1 MDAGFQKDMAKL
13 FNDNAGDQRFILNE
27 LQKGNER
34 AFDTIFKQYYKPLCQ
49 FSFSFIK
56 DQDAAENLIQEV
68 FVKLWEKRENLT
80 NIDNLLSY
88 LMGMVRNQSIDFLR
102 KEKTNSKIYNKLK
115 PESSE
120 NTTEEQIS
128 KNEFEE
134 KLLKSILNL
143 PERCR
148 TAIEM
153 SRFDGF
159 SNKEI
164 AQKMEISVKGVEAL
178 IGRSLKL
185 LRSELQEFL
194 PSLSEKNKKRDGA
207 VLFSL
212 FVNRLKSWGI
222 PSVR

>member
-1 MDAGFQKDMAKL
+1 LDTGFQKDMAKL
-13 FNDNAGDQRFILNE
+13 FNDNSGNQQFILNE

-34 AFDTIFKQYYKPLCQ
+34 AFDTVFKQYYKPLCQ
-49 FSFSFIK
+49 FSYSFIK
-56 DQDAAENLIQEV
+56 DQDTAENLVQEV

-102 KEKTNSKIYNKLK
+102 KEKTNSKIYIKLR
-115 PESSE
+115 PEKSE

-134 KLLKSILNL
+134 KLLKSVMRL

-194 PSLSEKNKKRDGA
+194 PSLSEKKQRSGGT
-207 VLFSL
+207 VLFSMFL
-212 FVNRLKSWGI
+212 NRIKRLGI

>member
-1 MDAGFQKDMAKL
+1 MAKL
-13 FNDNAGDQRFILNE
+13 FNDNSGDQQFILNE

-34 AFDTIFKQYYKPLCQ
+34 AFDTVFKLYYKPLCQ
-49 FSFSFIK
+49 FSYSFIK
-56 DQDAAENLIQEV
+56 DQDTAENLVQEV
-68 FVKLWEKRENLT
+68 FVRLWEKRENIA
-80 NIDNLLSY
+80 NIDHLLSY
-88 LMGMVRNQSIDFLR
+88 LMRMVRNQSIDFLR
-102 KEKTNSKIYNKLK
+102 KEKTNSKIYNQLR
-115 PESSE
+115 PENSE

-134 KLLKSILNL
+134 RLIKSIMNL

-159 SNKEI
+159 TNKEI
-164 AQKMEISVKGVEAL
+164 ALKMEISVKGVEAL

-194 PSLSEKNKKRDGA
+194 PSLYEKKKKRGEA
-207 VLFSL
+207 ILFSL
-212 FVNRLKSWGI
+212 FLNRLKSLGI
-222 PSVR
+222 SAVR

>member
-1 MDAGFQKDMAKL
+1 MAKL
-13 FNDNAGDQRFILNE
+13 FKENAGNQQFILNE

-34 AFDTIFKQYYKPLCQ
+34 AFDAIFKQYYKPLCQ
-49 FSFSFIK
+49 FSYSFIK
-56 DQDAAENLIQEV
+56 DQDTAENLVQEV
-68 FVKLWEKRENLT
+68 FVKLWEKRESMT

-102 KEKTNSKIYNKLK
+102 KEKTNSKIYNQLR
-115 PESSE
+115 PENSE

-194 PSLSEKNKKRDGA
+194 PAFSEKNRKKAGP

-212 FVNRLKSWGI
+212 FLSRLKSLGM
-222 PSVR
+222 PSAKQQNFT

>member
-1 MDAGFQKDMAKL
+1 M
-13 FNDNAGDQRFILNE
+13 
-27 LQKGNER
+27 
-34 AFDTIFKQYYKPLCQ
+34 
-49 FSFSFIK
+49 
-56 DQDAAENLIQEV
+56 
-68 FVKLWEKRENLT
+68 
-80 NIDNLLSY
+80 
-88 LMGMVRNQSIDFLR
+88 MGMVRNQSIDFLR
-102 KEKTNSKIYNKLK
+102 KEKTNSKIFNNLRLEK
-115 PESSE
+115 SE

-134 KLLKSILNL
+134 KLLKSIMNL

-153 SRFDGF
+153 SRLEGL

-194 PSLSEKNKKRDGA
+194 PSFSEKNKKRGGS

-212 FVNRLKSWGI
+212 FLNRLKSFEMS
-222 PSVR
+222 SVS

>member
-1 MDAGFQKDMAKL
+1 M
-13 FNDNAGDQRFILNE
+13 FNEGVNNQQFILSE

-34 AFDTIFKQYYKPLCQ
+34 AFDAIFKQYYKPLCQ
-49 FSFSFIK
+49 FSYSFIR
-56 DQDAAENLIQEV
+56 DQNTAENLVQEV
-68 FVKLWEKRENLT
+68 FAKLWEKRGNIIH
-80 NIDNLLSY
+80 IDNLLSY

-102 KEKTNSKIYNKLK
+102 KEKNSSKIYNNLR
-115 PESSE
+115 PEKSE
-120 NTTEEQIS
+120 NTTEDQIS

-134 KLLKSILNL
+134 KLLKSITNL

-164 AQKMEISVKGVEAL
+164 AQKMDISVKGVEAL

-194 PSLSEKNKKRDGA
+194 PSLSDKNKKRGCS

-212 FVNRLKSWGI
+212 FLNRLKSLEI
-222 PSVR
+222 SSVN

>member
-1 MDAGFQKDMAKL
+1 M
-13 FNDNAGDQRFILNE
+13 FNEGVNNQQFILSE

-49 FSFSFIK
+49 FSYSFIK
-56 DQDAAENLIQEV
+56 DQDTSENLVQEV
-68 FVKLWEKRENLT
+68 FAKLWEKRERLT
-80 NIDNLLSY
+80 NIENLLSY

-102 KEKTNSKIYNKLK
+102 KKKTNSKFYNKLR
-115 PESSE
+115 PEESE

-134 KLLKSILNL
+134 SLLKSITNL

-148 TAIEM
+148 IAIEM

-194 PSLSEKNKKRDGA
+194 PSLSEKDKKRGRPI
-207 VLFSL
+207 LFSL
-212 FVNRLKSWGI
+212 FLNRFKCSGI
-222 PSVR
+222 SSIC

>member
-1 MDAGFQKDMAKL
+1 MANL
-13 FNDNAGDQRFILNE
+13 FSDNIGNQQFILDE

-34 AFDTIFKQYYKPLCQ
+34 AFNSIFKQYYKPLCQ
-49 FSFSFIK
+49 FSYSFIK
-56 DQDAAENLIQEV
+56 DQDTAENLIQDV
-68 FVKLWEKRENLT
+68 FTKLWEKRENIT

-88 LMGMVRNQSIDFLR
+88 MMGMVRNQSIDFLR
-102 KEKTNSKIYNKLK
+102 REKTNSKIYNKLQSK
-115 PESSE
+115 KSE
-120 NTTEEQIS
+120 NTTEDQIS

-134 KLLKSILNL
+134 KLLKSIINL
-143 PERCR
+143 PDRCR

-194 PSLSEKNKKRDGA
+194 PSNSKKNKKRGGL

-212 FVNRLKSWGI
+212 SLYRHTIWGI
-222 PSVR
+222 PFMR

>member
-1 MDAGFQKDMAKL
+1 MEAGFQKDMAKL
-13 FNDNAGDQRFILNE
+13 FNDNEGDQQFILNE

-34 AFDTIFKQYYKPLCQ
+34 AFDTVFKQYYKSLCQ
-49 FSFSFIK
+49 FSYSLIK
-56 DQDAAENLIQEV
+56 DQDTAESLVQEV
-68 FVKLWEKRENLT
+68 FVKLWEKRKNLT
-80 NIDNLLSY
+80 DIDNLFSY
-88 LMGMVRNQSIDFLR
+88 LIGMVRNQSIDFLR
-102 KEKTNSKIYNKLK
+102 KEKTSSKIYNQLR
-115 PESSE
+115 PEKSE

-134 KLLKSILNL
+134 KLLKSIVNL
-143 PERCR
+143 PDRCR

-194 PSLSEKNKKRDGA
+194 PSISKRQKKGGGS

-212 FVNRLKSWGI
+212 FVSRLKSLRI
-222 PSVR
+222 SSVN

>member
-1 MDAGFQKDMAKL
+1 MAKL
-13 FNDNAGDQRFILNE
+13 FNDNAGNQQFILNE

-49 FSFSFIK
+49 FSYSLIK
-56 DQDAAENLIQEV
+56 DQDTAENLVQEV
-68 FVKLWEKRENLT
+68 FVKLWEKRENMT

-88 LMGMVRNQSIDFLR
+88 LMGMVRNQSVDFLR
-102 KEKTNSKIYNKLK
+102 KEKANSKIYNQLR
-115 PESSE
+115 PENSE

-153 SRFDGF
+153 SRFEGF

-164 AQKMEISVKGVEAL
+164 ALKMEISVKGVEAL

-194 PSLSEKNKKRDGA
+194 PSFSENSKKKGGSI
-207 VLFSL
+207 LFSL
-212 FVNRLKSWGI
+212 FLNRLKNLGI
-222 PSVR
+222 SSI

>member
-1 MDAGFQKDMAKL
+1 MAKL
-13 FNDNAGDQRFILNE
+13 FNDNVGNQQFLLNE

-34 AFDTIFKQYYKPLCQ
+34 AFDTVFKQYYKPLCQ
-49 FSFSFIK
+49 FSYSFIK
-56 DQDAAENLIQEV
+56 DQNTAENLVQEV
-68 FVKLWEKRENLT
+68 FVKLWEKRENIT

-102 KEKTNSKIYNKLK
+102 KEKTNSKVYIQLR

-194 PSLSEKNKKRDGA
+194 PSFAEKNKTRGGP

-212 FVNRLKSWGI
+212 FFNRIKSLGI
-222 PSVR
+222 SSANR

>member
-1 MDAGFQKDMAKL
+1 MAKL
-13 FNDNAGDQRFILNE
+13 FNDNVGNQQFLLNE

-34 AFDTIFKQYYKPLCQ
+34 AFDTVFKQYYKPLCQ
-49 FSFSFIK
+49 FSYSFIK
-56 DQDAAENLIQEV
+56 DQNTAENLVQEV
-68 FVKLWEKRENLT
+68 FVKLWEKRENIT

-102 KEKTNSKIYNKLK
+102 KEKTNSKVYNQLR

-194 PSLSEKNKKRDGA
+194 PSFAEKNKTRGGP

-212 FVNRLKSWGI
+212 FFNRIKSLGI
-222 PSVR
+222 SSANR

>member
-1 MDAGFQKDMAKL
+1 LDAGFQKDMAKL

>member
-1 MDAGFQKDMAKL
+1 M
-13 FNDNAGDQRFILNE
+13 FNTNADNEQFILNE

-49 FSFSFIK
+49 FSYSLIK
-56 DQDAAENLIQEV
+56 EQDTAENLVQEV
-68 FVKLWEKRENLT
+68 FVKLWEKRENT
-80 NIDNLLSY
+80 TKIDNLLSY

-102 KEKTNSKIYNKLK
+102 KEKTNSKVYNQLR
-115 PESSE
+115 PEKSE
-120 NTTEEQIS
+120 NTTDEQIS

-134 KLLKSILNL
+134 RLLKSIMNL

-164 AQKMEISVKGVEAL
+164 ALKMEISVKGVEAL

-194 PSLSEKNKKRDGA
+194 PSFSEKKSKSGGA

-212 FVNRLKSWGI
+212 FLNRLKSLGI
-222 PSVR
+222 SSVR

>member
-1 MDAGFQKDMAKL
+1 MAKL

-194 PSLSEKNKKRDGA
+194 PSLSEKNKKRGGT

-212 FVNRLKSWGI
+212 FLNRLNRLRIS
-222 PSVR
+222 PVR

>member
-27 LQKGNER
+27 LLKGNER

-49 FSFSFIK
+49 FSYSFIK
-56 DQDAAENLIQEV
+56 DQDTAENLVQEV
-68 FVKLWEKRENLT
+68 FAKLWEKRGNVS

-102 KEKTNSKIYNKLK
+102 KEKTNSKIFTTLQ
-115 PESSE
+115 PEKSE

-134 KLLKSILNL
+134 KLLKSIMNL

-194 PSLSEKNKKRDGA
+194 PSLSEKKQRSGGA

-212 FVNRLKSWGI
+212 FVNRLKSCGI

>member
-1 MDAGFQKDMAKL
+1 MANL
-13 FNDNAGDQRFILNE
+13 FNDNVDNQQFILDE

-34 AFDTIFKQYYKPLCQ
+34 AFDTIFKLYYKSLCQ
-49 FSFSFIK
+49 FSYSFIK
-56 DQDAAENLIQEV
+56 DQDTAENLVQEV
-68 FVKLWEKRENLT
+68 FAKLWEKRDSIT
-80 NIDNLLSY
+80 NVDNLLSY

-102 KEKTNSKIYNKLK
+102 KEKTNLKTYNKLRLEK
-115 PESSE
+115 SE
-120 NTTEEQIS
+120 NTTEEQIL

-134 KLLKSILNL
+134 KLLKSIMNL

-194 PSLSEKNKKRDGA
+194 PSFSEKPKKRVGP

-212 FVNRLKSWGI
+212 FLNRLKSLEI
-222 PSVR
+222 PSGR